1 MLPVYSGLG
10 LDKLHCKYFFLS
22 FRCNLCGKGFS
33 TNMSLK
39 SHINVHEK
47 GGNIQ
52 VKCELCP
59 RVFTSRNRYEKHV
72 KFKHPPRPEEYKCV
86 ECSKDFTTRRKLFL
100 S

>member
-1 MLPVYSGLG
+1 
-10 LDKLHCKYFFLS
+10 
-22 FRCNLCGKGFS
+22 
-33 TNMSLK
+33 MSLK